1 MNRREQREQIFKI
14 LFGVEF
20 YPTELSFTVQMN
32 WRNRLD
38 YIWRIWETSAKKM
51 PTI

>member
-1 MNRREQREQIFKI
+1 MSRREQREQIFKI

-20 YPTELSFTVQMN
+20 HSADE
-32 WRNRLD
+32 LD
-38 YIWRIWETSAKKM
+38 YIWGIWETSAKKM